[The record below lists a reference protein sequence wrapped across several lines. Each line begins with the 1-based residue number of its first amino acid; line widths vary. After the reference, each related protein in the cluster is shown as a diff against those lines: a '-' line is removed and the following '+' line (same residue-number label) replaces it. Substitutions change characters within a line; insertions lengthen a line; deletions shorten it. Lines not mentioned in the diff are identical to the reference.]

1 MVIQNGWT
9 RPQNE
14 DARMAFRHA
23 QTQFLKTTLIAATA
37 TLICT
42 PLASAGSRHQPAP
55 IVYAGKGAAAPD
67 ATVAPASRAPAA
79 APRATVV
86 SSATGGERIQ
96 FRYPSSPEPATVS
109 TPPAAPTFSPPVQM
123 AALTAP
129 TVSTAAP
136 VRAPVA
142 APAPAPAPIPFDSFD
157 EGRAVAPAE
166 AAPVALPTPAR
177 ADTVNADEFGIAS
190 WYGESFHGAPTANGE
205 IFDMNAMTAA
215 HPTLPLPSLVQ
226 IVNTEN
232 GREVVVRVND
242 RGPFVD
248 GRAIDLSKAAAD
260 QLGFADSSEAN
271 VRIRYLGSAS
281 PVPTPEQ
288 HEAPKVLAAVE
299 KPFAAEPR
307 LPVPDP
313 VVPGASS
320 ASTGT
325 FFVQLGAFS
334 DISNAQTLQSSL
346 GGRYPVKI
354 ETARVRGADFFRV
367 FVGPV
372 SSRAAADARR
382 DGLVRDGFQQGV
394 IVSR

>member
-1 MVIQNGWT
+1 
-9 RPQNE
+9 
-14 DARMAFRHA
+14 MAVSHA
-23 QTQFLKTTLIAATA
+23 QTQFIKTTLIAASA

-42 PLASAGSRHQPAP
+42 MPASAGSRNQPAP
-55 IVYAGKGAAAPD
+55 IVYAGKGAPAPETAA
-67 ATVAPASRAPAA
+67 APASRATPV
-79 APRATVV
+79 APRASVV
-86 SSATGGERIQ
+86 SGTSGGKRIQ
-96 FRYPSSPEPATVS
+96 FRYPSSPEPATASAPFAASSVS
-109 TPPAAPTFSPPVQM
+109 QPVQM

-129 TVSTAAP
+129 TVSTEAP
-136 VRAPVA
+136 IRAPV
-142 APAPAPAPIPFDSFD
+142 PAPAPAPVAFESFD

-166 AAPVALPTPAR
+166 AATVALPTPVR

-205 IFDMNAMTAA
+205 IFDMNALTAA

-260 QLGFADSSEAN
+260 KLGFADSEQAN

-281 PVPTPEQ
+281 PMPTQ
-288 HEAPKVLAAVE
+288 HARQEPKALASVE
-299 KPFAAEPR
+299 KPVIAEPR

-320 ASTGT
+320 AANGKY
-325 FFVQLGAFS
+325 FVQLGAFS

-346 GGRYPVKI
+346 GNRYPVKI

-372 SSRAAADARR
+372 SSRAAADAQR
-382 DGLVRDGFQQGV
+382 DGLARDGFQQGV